1 MPRLAKA
8 IMLGLLT
15 AWVGFLATMVPPLG
29 RLEVELGLAWL
40 FELRGSRA
48 APEEVVIVTID
59 RESSDWLGL
68 PNEPDKWPRELHAHL
83 VQRLV
88 QEGAA
93 VIAFDIIFDEPR
105 DPVQDRLFAE
115 AIRKAGNVVL
125 FEYLKKHRKWVAI
138 GGRQAEI
145 EIEERVPPVP
155 EFASA
160 AVTLAPF
167 PLPKVPARVSQAWL
181 FKFGVPTLPVAALQV
196 YARPYYGDLF
206 RLLKEVTP
214 EKIRWLKNDWRSVPS
229 QPALIALAR
238 HLREW
243 FQGDA
248 QLPQSLLARLQSPEA
263 LSRFQGQSI
272 VAALIRGLSQEES
285 FFLDFYGPPHS
296 IVTFPYYQLLK
307 ENGGAPLPVS
317 FKGKAVF
324 VGFSEQFQPEQKD
337 GFYTVYSQ
345 PDGLDISGVEIAATA
360 FANLLEQRSVT
371 PLPLP
376 LHYLIILLWGAGIG
390 FFFLYLPIY
399 ALLPSAAVLG
409 MGYMS
414 VAHHLFTGN
423 GLWLPVTAPLL
434 WQLPLGLLGALF
446 WRYLMMETVIK
457 PYLPAWF
464 WRWWKWHSESP
475 PPQIANGICL
485 ATDVQQYT
493 ALAERF
499 DLERLRP
506 LLNRYFRSI
515 FEPVKYRGGFIAD
528 IKGDAI
534 MAIWADLI
542 SKEDIREQACLA
554 ALDIEKAVAEFNRC
568 TPEAPLP
575 TRIGLHYGKIVI
587 GSVGSSEHLE
597 YRAVGDVVNTA
608 SRIENLNKLLG
619 TRVLVSHEVV
629 VGLESIFT
637 RELGEFCVKGRQQ
650 PLAIY
655 ELIGRAEEVK
665 ESLRRYCKQFDRALQ
680 VFQRRRWLEALEAFK
695 ALLARYGNDGP
706 SLFYLQLSKYYART
720 PPPVSW
726 NGIINLSNVEE
737 RHNFGQGR

>member
-1 MPRLAKA
+1 MSRLAKA

-15 AWVGFLATMVPPLG
+15 AWVGFLATIIPPLG
-29 RLEVELGLAWL
+29 RFENELGLAWL
-40 FELRGSRA
+40 FELRGPRA
-48 APEEVVIVTID
+48 APEEVVIITID
-59 RESSDWLGL
+59 QESSDWLGL
-68 PNEPDKWPRELHAHL
+68 PNEPDKWPRELHG
-83 VQRLV
+83 RLV
-88 QEGAA
+88 RRLAQEGAA

-105 DPVQDRLFAE
+105 DPVQNRFFAE
-115 AIRKAGNVVL
+115 AIREAGNVVL
-125 FEYLKKHRKWVAI
+125 FEYLKKRRKKVAI

-145 EIEERVPPVP
+145 EIEKRVPPIP

-160 AVTLAPF
+160 AATLAPF
-167 PLPKVPARVSQAWL
+167 PLPKVPIRVSQAWL

-196 YARPYYGDLF
+196 YARPYYGDLL
-206 RLLKEVTP
+206 RLLKEVVP
-214 EKIRWLKNDWRSVPS
+214 EEIQWLKNDWQPNRS

-238 HLREW
+238 HLQGR
-243 FQGDA
+243 FQEDA
-248 QLPQSLLARLQSPEA
+248 QLPQSLLARLQNPEA
-263 LSRFQGQSI
+263 PSRFQGQSVI
-272 VAALIRGLSQEES
+272 AALIRGLSHQES
-285 FFLDFYGPPHS
+285 FFLDFYGPPHT
-296 IVTFPYYQLLK
+296 ITTLPYHRVLA
-307 ENGGAPLPVS
+307 ENSHSPLAFS

-376 LHYLIILLWGAGIG
+376 LHYLVILLWGVGIG
-390 FFFLYLPIY
+390 FFFLYLPMS
-399 ALLPSAAVLG
+399 ALLPGAAILSI
-409 MGYMS
+409 GYMS
-414 VAHHLFTGN
+414 VAHYLFTGN

-434 WQLPLGLLGALF
+434 WQLPLGLVGALL
-446 WRYLMMETVIK
+446 WRYLMIETVIK

-464 WRWWKWHSESP
+464 WRWWQWHSESP
-475 PPQIANGICL
+475 PPQMANGICL

-499 DLERLRP
+499 ELERLRP
-506 LLNRYFRSI
+506 LLNRYFQSI
-515 FEPVKYRGGFIAD
+515 FEPVKSRGGFIAD

-534 MAIWADLI
+534 MAIWANLI
-542 SKEDIREQACLA
+542 SKQDIREQACLA

-619 TRVLVSHEVV
+619 TRVLTSHEVI
-629 VGLESIFT
+629 VGLESIFA

-655 ELIGRAEEVK
+655 ELICRTEEVN
-665 ESLRRYCKQFDRALQ
+665 EALWHYCKQFNAALQ
-680 VFQRRRWLEALEAFK
+680 VFQRRHWLEALEAFR

-706 SLFYLQLSKYYART
+706 SLFYLQLSKYYTRT
-720 PPPVSW
+720 PPPASW
-726 NGIINLSNVEE
+726 SGVIDLS
-737 RHNFGQGR
+737 